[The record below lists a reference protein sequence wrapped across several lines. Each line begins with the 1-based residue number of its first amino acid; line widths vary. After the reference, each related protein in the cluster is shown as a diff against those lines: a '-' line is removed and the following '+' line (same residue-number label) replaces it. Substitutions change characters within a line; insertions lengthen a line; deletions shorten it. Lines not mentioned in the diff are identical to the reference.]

1 MVGCWV
7 RMGANHYNKTFMSQP
22 NSSQPLAPPG
32 DGDDNQPRLHRVLK
46 QRHLSMIAI
55 GGAIGTGL
63 FVASGSAI
71 AQIGPGG
78 AVLTYLLIG
87 IMVYYI
93 MTSLG
98 ELAAFMPVAG
108 SFSTYASRYVDRGFG
123 FALGWNFW
131 FSWAVVV
138 AVDLVASQLVMA
150 YWFPDVPG
158 ILWSGLFLLLMVGLN
173 AFSARGFAEAEY
185 WFALIKVL
193 AVVAFLVT
201 GVLILSGIIRNG
213 HVPGFENWTTGD
225 APFVGNFAT
234 FVGVAMIVAYSFQGT
249 ELVGVAA
256 GESENP
262 RENVPRA
269 IRQVFWRILLFYV
282 LAIIVIGF
290 LIPYTDPQLLRTD
303 VADIAVSPFTL
314 VFQHAG
320 LLSAATVMNAVILT
334 SVLSAGNSGM
344 YAATRMLYNM
354 ATEGNAPRIFSRLTQ
369 NGVPLVALIGSTL
382 VASLCLFSSLYSPQA
397 VYIWL
402 LNLAGMTEFIVW
414 LGIAVSH
421 YRFRRGYV
429 MHGHDVGLLPYKAGA
444 FPFGPIFAF
453 VLCLVVTL
461 GQNYQA
467 FLEDRIDWGGVVS
480 TYLGIPLFLLFW
492 LGYWLVKRKTW
503 VRYADMR
510 FDELEDIKRGK
521 VPS

>member
-1 MVGCWV
+1 
-7 RMGANHYNKTFMSQP
+7 MSQP
-22 NSSQPLAPPG
+22 TSADAPAQAHDSAQTPH
-32 DGDDNQPRLHRVLK
+32 LHRVLK
-46 QRHLSMIAI
+46 ARHLSMIAI

-71 AQIGPGG
+71 AQVGPGG
-78 AVLTYLLIG
+78 AVLTYLTIG
-87 IMVYYI
+87 IMVYYL

-108 SFSTYASRYVDRGFG
+108 SFSTYASRYVDKGFG

-158 ILWSGLFLLLMVGLN
+158 ILWSGIFMLVMLGLN
-173 AFSARGFAEAEY
+173 AFSAKGFGEAEY

-193 AVVAFLVT
+193 AVLGFLVT
-201 GVLILSGIIRNG
+201 GVLILAGIIHTG
-213 HVPGFENWTTGD
+213 HMPGFENWTVGE

-262 RENVPRA
+262 RENVPHA

-320 LLSAATVMNAVILT
+320 LLGAATVMNAVILT
-334 SVLSAGNSGM
+334 SVLSAGNSGL

-354 ATEGNAPRIFSRLTQ
+354 ATEGNAPRVFARLTG
-369 NGVPLVALIGSTL
+369 NGVPLYALTGST
-382 VASLCLFSSLYSPQA
+382 VIASLCLFSSLYSPQA

-402 LNLAGMTEFIVW
+402 LNLAGMTEFLVW
-414 LGIAVSH
+414 LSIAVCH

-429 MHGHDVGLLPYKAGA
+429 MHGYDVNLLPYKAGM
-444 FPFGPIFAF
+444 FPFGPILAF
-453 VLCLVVTL
+453 VLCLIVTL

-467 FLEDRIDWGGVVS
+467 FLQDKVDWGGVVS
-480 TYLGIPLFLLFW
+480 TYLAIPLFLGCW
-492 LGYWLVKRKTW
+492 LGYWLVKRRTW

-510 FDELEDIKRGK
+510 FDETDAIRSEAAQGMR
-521 VPS
+521 

>member
-1 MVGCWV
+1 MQIPSPSD
-7 RMGANHYNKTFMSQP
+7 T
-22 NSSQPLAPPG
+22 PPAAHAG
-32 DGDDNQPRLHRVLK
+32 PQLRRVLK
-46 QRHLSMIAI
+46 TRHLTMIAI

-63 FVASGSAI
+63 FLASGAVI
-71 AQIGPGG
+71 AQVGPGG
-78 AVLTYLLIG
+78 AVLTYLLLG
-87 IMVYYI
+87 LMVYYI

-108 SFSTYASRYVDRGFG
+108 SFATYASRYVDKGFG

-138 AVDLVASQLVMA
+138 AVDLVASQLIMA

-158 ILWSGLFLLLMVGLN
+158 IVWTVLFMFVMVGLN
-173 AFSARGFAEAEY
+173 AISARSYGEAEY
-185 WFALIKVL
+185 WFALIKVV
-193 AVVAFLVT
+193 AVVCFLIAGV
-201 GVLILSGIIRNG
+201 GVLAGIIHTG
-213 HVPGFENWTTGD
+213 STPGFSNWTTGD
-225 APFVGNFAT
+225 APFAGNIFT
-234 FVGVAMIVAYSFQGT
+234 MMGVAMIAAYSFQGT
-249 ELVGVAA
+249 ELVAVAA

-262 RENVPRA
+262 RRNVPLA

-282 LAIIVIGF
+282 LSIIVIAF
-290 LIPYTDPQLLRTD
+290 LIPYTDPQLLRSDVTD
-303 VADIAVSPFTL
+303 VAVSPFTL

-354 ATEGNAPRIFSRLTQ
+354 AAEGLAPRVFGRLTRT
-369 NGVPLVALIGSTL
+369 GVPLYALLGTTA
-382 VASLCLFSSLYSPQA
+382 VASLCLLSSAYSPQA

-414 LGIAVSH
+414 LSIAVSH
-421 YRFRRGYV
+421 YRFRTGYV
-429 MHGHDVGLLPYKAGA
+429 RHGHSLDALPYKAAA

-453 VLCLVVTL
+453 SLCLLITL

-467 FLEDRIDWGGVVS
+467 FLQDRINWMDVAS
-480 TYLGIPLFLLFW
+480 TYLAIPLFLLLW
-492 LGYWLVKRKTW
+492 AGYTVANKSSGWI
-503 VRYADMR
+503 RYRDMQ
-510 FDELEDIKRGK
+510 FKPISAE
-521 VPS
+521 